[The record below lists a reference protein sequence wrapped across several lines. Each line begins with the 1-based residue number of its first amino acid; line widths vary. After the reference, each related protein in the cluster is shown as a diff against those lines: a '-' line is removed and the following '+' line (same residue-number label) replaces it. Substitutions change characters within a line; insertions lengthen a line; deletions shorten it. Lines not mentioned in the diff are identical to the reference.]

1 MFVFLSHYL
10 HFLLLSSLKAR
21 IALSALT
28 SFVIVL
34 CLGKPMIVWLTKVKY
49 GQAIRKDGPA
59 SHLTK
64 KGTPTMGGLLMV
76 GAIVASTLIWVSWN
90 NVTVWLGLGVLVS
103 YAVIGFMDDYLKIK
117 YLNSKGI
124 SAKVK
129 LCSQSVIALL
139 VGFCIFHNAE
149 PHSFMPIYIPFTQD
163 IWIPLG
169 SGFIVWAWF
178 IMVGSSNAVN
188 LTDGLDGLAI
198 MPITMIA
205 AALCLLSYVGWHG
218 FITVPSEIPV
228 SLDASELSVLC
239 SAIAGAGLGFLWFN
253 AYPAEIFMG
262 DVGSLSL
269 GGVLGC
275 IALMIHQELVF
286 AIMGGVFIMET
297 LSVILQV
304 GSYKLRKKRIF
315 KMAPIHHHFELKGWP
330 ESKVIIRF
338 WIITIVLVLIGL
350 SSIVV

>member
-1 MFVFLSHYL
+1 MFLLLSHYL

-28 SFVIVL
+28 AFVLVL
-34 CLGKPMIVWLTKVKY
+34 CLGKPMISWLTKLKY
-49 GQAIRKDGPA
+49 GQAIRNDGPA
-59 SHLTK
+59 SHVTK

-76 GAIVASTLIWVSWN
+76 GAIVLATILWMPLN
-90 NVTVWLGLGVLVS
+90 NINIWLGLGVLLS
-103 YAVIGFMDDYLKIK
+103 FGLIGLMDDYLKIK
-117 YLNSKGI
+117 YKNSKGL
-124 SAKVK
+124 SAKLK
-129 LCSQSVIALL
+129 LFFQSIIALFI
-139 VGFCIFHNAE
+139 GFFIFHNTNHLNFI
-149 PHSFMPIYIPFTQD
+149 PLYIPFTQH

-169 SGFIVWAWF
+169 TVFILWAWF
-178 IMVGSSNAVN
+178 IIVGSSNAVN

-218 FITVPSEIPV
+218 FIVVPTGIPV
-228 SLDASELSVLC
+228 SVDASELAVL
-239 SAIAGAGLGFLWFN
+239 SAAIAGAGLGFLWFN
-253 AYPAEIFMG
+253 AYPAQIFMG

-315 KMAPIHHHFELKGWP
+315 KMAPIHHHYELKGWP
-330 ESKVIIRF
+330 ESKVIVRF